1 MGFLLKTR
9 LRAWINILLMIQY
22 RAGSLFFRLD
32 VPVEPNWY
40 LSCLSSCLSYLVKVE
55 SHIWVVV
62 HEYLQTSWAKTST
75 IKQRYEPNRHI
86 KLLQTIK
93 VD

>member
-9 LRAWINILLMIQY
+9 LRTWMNRLLMIQY
-22 RAGSLFFRLD
+22 RAVSLFFRLD

-62 HEYLQTSWAKTST
+62 RISAWILTNELSENINNQTEIWTKSSQQIIT
-75 IKQRYEPNRHI
+75 NN
-86 KLLQTIK
+86 
-93 VD
+93 